1 MKFGKILIYLAILV
15 ALALY
20 VYLVEI
26 KQKGEQKAQ
35 EEKASQLLDLKKE
48 NVTSITLKS
57 KERGLVEATKIG
69 DDWLLTAPLK
79 TKADKHAIDTL
90 IHSILTGKREK
101 LLKDKVSDWTEYG
114 LADPGFVIELGAK
127 DQKSSVGF
135 GELNPAKTS
144 YYVRVGEKPELYLV
158 ADTLKNSLDKT
169 LFDLRDKTVVAVAAP
184 DVDQIAYTVKGQE
197 IQMKREGTDK
207 WALVKPEKMRV
218 KSSLVNS
225 DLRSLTNLTAQDI
238 IDQPQ
243 KEGDPYGLDNPEL
256 SVLLSGEKRQLTL
269 LVGKPVEKKDKA
281 QTLTPDRYARVK
293 GSDTVYVIA
302 GLPIKN
308 LHMDPEKLRDRSL
321 MTFDPANVEK
331 LEVGLDDK
339 KWVAVRGKDNKWDLE
354 EPQKKKGMETWLAN
368 RILWDLKDLEW
379 KSRKER
385 AGKDLAAY
393 QLVSPALVAK
403 VWLKGE
409 KEPLVLN
416 AGWKKKATETAPG
429 ATPSAKAPEA
439 EKGKAEKHI
448 LSDGDAAPG
457 SQKASRI
464 SGEVHAIAQ
473 PHHEEGFVYVLDG
486 NPVERLITDLE
497 ELTDKK

>member
-1 MKFGKILIYLAILV
+1 MKFGKILIYLAVLV

-20 VYLVEI
+20 VYLIEI
-26 KQKGEQKAQ
+26 KHKGEQKAQ

-57 KERGLVEATKIG
+57 KERGLIEATKIG

-90 IHSILTGKREK
+90 IHSIVTGKREK

-114 LADPGFVIELGAK
+114 LADPKFVIELGAK
-127 DQKSSVGF
+127 DQKSSVSF
-135 GELNPAKTS
+135 GELNPAKAS
-144 YYVRVGEKPELYLV
+144 YYVRVSERPELYLV

-169 LFDLRDKTVVAVAAP
+169 PFDLRDKTVVALVAT
-184 DVDQIAYTVKGQE
+184 DVDQIVYALKDQE
-197 IQMKREGTDK
+197 IQLKREGPDK
-207 WALVKPEKMRV
+207 WTLVKPEKMRL

-243 KEGDPYGLDNPEL
+243 KEGDPYGLDNPEI
-256 SVLLSGEKRQLTL
+256 SILLSGDKRRLELQ
-269 LVGKPVEKKDKA
+269 VGKPVEKKDKA
-281 QTLTPDRYARVK
+281 PTLTPDRYARVK
-293 GSDTVYVIA
+293 GNDTVYVIT

-339 KWVAVRGKDNKWDLE
+339 KWVAIRGKDNKWDLE
-354 EPQKKKGMETWLAN
+354 EPQKKKGMDTWLVS
-368 RILWDLKDLEW
+368 RLLWDFKDLEW

-385 AGKDLAAY
+385 GGKDLATY
-393 QLVSPALVAK
+393 QLASPTLVAK

-409 KEPLVLN
+409 KEPLVLS
-416 AGWKKKATETAPG
+416 AGWEKKAAQQTSGVAP
-429 ATPSAKAPEA
+429 PVKAQEA
-439 EKGKAEKHI
+439 GRGKAETHI

-457 SQKASRI
+457 SQKASQVPA
-464 SGEVHAIAQ
+464 EVHAVAQ
-473 PHHEEGFVYVLDG
+473 PYHEEGYVYVLDG
-486 NPVERLITDLE
+486 NPVERLINDLE
-497 ELTDKK
+497 ELAGKK

>member
-308 LHMDPEKLRDRSL
+308 L
-321 MTFDPANVEK
+321 
-331 LEVGLDDK
+331 
-339 KWVAVRGKDNKWDLE
+339 
-354 EPQKKKGMETWLAN
+354 
-368 RILWDLKDLEW
+368 
-379 KSRKER
+379 
-385 AGKDLAAY
+385 
-393 QLVSPALVAK
+393 
-403 VWLKGE
+403 
-409 KEPLVLN
+409 
-416 AGWKKKATETAPG
+416 
-429 ATPSAKAPEA
+429 
-439 EKGKAEKHI
+439 
-448 LSDGDAAPG
+448 
-457 SQKASRI
+457 
-464 SGEVHAIAQ
+464 
-473 PHHEEGFVYVLDG
+473 
-486 NPVERLITDLE
+486 
-497 ELTDKK
+497 